1 MNENRNVKIRVRNL
15 SKVFGNQ
22 PKKALELRNQG
33 LKRPEILDKTGQTL
47 GLSNIDFDVYEGELL
62 VIMGLSGSGKS
73 TLIRCLNRLIEPS
86 EGEIVIDGEDIPTLS
101 EKALLECR
109 RRHFSMVFQNFA
121 LFPHRTVQQNAE
133 FGLEVRGVEKSQRAE
148 IARKALTQVGLDG
161 WEDAYPNQLSG
172 GMQQRVG
179 LARALAND
187 STVLLMDEAFSALDP
202 LIRGDMQ
209 QELLE
214 LQNRMQKTTVF
225 ITHDLDEAL
234 TIGDRIVLLKD
245 GEIVQIG
252 TPEEILTK
260 PADEYVRRFIEG
272 VDKSRILT
280 AESAMRRVRSTVR
293 ESDGPRTALRKMREH
308 SMDSIYIIDRDRRL
322 IGLIE
327 AEAAAEALEKGQSS
341 VTDAMTQEFRSVVP
355 GEPLHNLFAMF
366 HDNNFPIAVVDDNRK
381 LLGVVIKGAV
391 LDELAQAAEPS
402 KVAEPDDGSVSASEN
417 ENENVAAAG
426 DA

>member
-1 MNENRNVKIRVRNL
+1 MSENRNVKIRVRNL
-15 SKVFGNQ
+15 SKVFGSQ
-22 PKKALELRNQG
+22 PKKALELRDQG
-33 LKRPEILDKTGQTL
+33 LKRPEILDKTGLTL
-47 GLSNIDFDVYEGELL
+47 GLSNIDFDVHEGELL

-86 EGEIVIDGEDIPTLS
+86 EGEIVIDGENIPELD
-101 EKALLECR
+101 EKSLLECR

-133 FGLEVRGVEKSQRAE
+133 FGLEIRGIDAAERAE
-148 IARKALTQVGLDG
+148 TARHALKQVGLEG

-187 STVLLMDEAFSALDP
+187 ASVLLMDEAFSALDP

-209 QELLE
+209 QELLQ
-214 LQNRMQKTTVF
+214 LQHRMKKTTVF

-260 PADEYVRRFIEG
+260 PADDYVRRFIEG

-280 AESAMRRVRSTVR
+280 AESAMRRVRATVR
-293 ESDGPRTALRKMREH
+293 DSDGPRTALRKMRDH
-308 SMDSIYIIDRDRRL
+308 SLDSIYIVDRDRHL
-322 IGLIE
+322 VGLIE
-327 AEAAAEALEKGQSS
+327 ADAASQALEQGREK
-341 VTDAMTQEFRSVVP
+341 VTDVMTQEFRSVGP

-366 HDNNFPIAVVDDNRK
+366 HDNSFPIAVVDDDKR
-381 LLGVVIKGAV
+381 LLGVVVKGAV
-391 LDELAQAAEPS
+391 LDELAQAAETPQPT
-402 KVAEPDDGSVSASEN
+402 ETTESVETAP
-417 ENENVAAAG
+417 AG
-426 DA
+426 EE

>member
-22 PKKALELRNQG
+22 PKKALELRDQG

-73 TLIRCLNRLIEPS
+73 TLIRCLNRLIEPT
-86 EGEIVIDGEDIPTLS
+86 EGEIIIDGEDIPQL
-101 EKALLECR
+101 EDKALLECR

-133 FGLEVRGVEKSQRAE
+133 FGLEIRGVEAAE
-148 IARKALTQVGLDG
+148 RTDTAKKALKQVGLEG
-161 WEDAYPNQLSG
+161 WEDAYPSQLSG

-214 LQNRMQKTTVF
+214 LQHRMQKTTVF

-234 TIGDRIVLLKD
+234 NIGDRIILLKD

-252 TPEEILTK
+252 TPEEILTN
-260 PADEYVRRFIEG
+260 PADEYVERFIEG
-272 VDKSRILT
+272 VDMSKILT
-280 AESAMRRVRSTVR
+280 AEHAMRPVRATAR
-293 ESDGPRTALRKMREH
+293 EDDGPRTTLRKMSEH
-308 SMDSIYIIDRDRRL
+308 GLDSIYVTGRDRTL
-322 IGLIE
+322 LGLVE
-327 AEAAAEALEKGQSS
+327 VDALEQAATQGK
-341 VTDAMTQEFRSVVP
+341 DHIRELMTQDFRTVSP
-355 GEPLHNLFAMF
+355 DEPLHNLFAMF
-366 HDNNFPIAVVDDNRK
+366 SEKSFPIAVVDADKRLK
-381 LLGVVIKGAV
+381 GVVVKGAV
-391 LDELAQAAEPS
+391 LDELAQA
-402 KVAEPDDGSVSASEN
+402 
-417 ENENVAAAG
+417 G
-426 DA
+426 DK

>member
-1 MNENRNVKIRVRNL
+1 MNDNRNVKIRVRNL
-15 SKVFGNQ
+15 SKVFGGN
-22 PKKALELRNQG
+22 PKKALEMRDQG
-33 LKRPEILDKTGQTL
+33 LKRPEIFEKTGQTL
-47 GLSNIDFDVYEGELL
+47 ALSNIDFDVYEGELL

-86 EGEIVIDGEDIPTLS
+86 EGEIVIDDEDIPKLGD
-101 EKALLECR
+101 KALLECR

-133 FGLEVRGVEKSQRAE
+133 FGLEIRGVEKAE
-148 IARKALTQVGLDG
+148 RTETARNALEQVGLEG

-187 STVLLMDEAFSALDP
+187 ATVLLMDEAFSALDP

-225 ITHDLDEAL
+225 ITHDLDEAIN
-234 TIGDRIVLLKD
+234 IGDRIILLKD

-260 PADEYVRRFIEG
+260 PADDYVKRFIEG
-272 VDKSRILT
+272 VDMSKILT
-280 AESAMRRVRSTVR
+280 AESAMRPVRATAR
-293 ESDGPRTALRKMREH
+293 EDDGPRTTLRKMSENGL
-308 SMDSIYIIDRDRRL
+308 DSIYVTGRDRTL
-322 IGLIE
+322 LGLVE
-327 AEAAAEALEKGQSS
+327 VDAMEEAANQGKDSISDSMMQ
-341 VTDAMTQEFRSVVP
+341 DFRSVGP
-355 GEPLHNLFAMF
+355 EEPLHNLFAMF
-366 HDNNFPIAVVDDNRK
+366 SEKGFPIAVVDDQKR
-381 LLGVVIKGAV
+381 LLGVVVKGAV
-391 LDELAQAAEPS
+391 LDELAQA
-402 KVAEPDDGSVSASEN
+402 
-417 ENENVAAAG
+417 G
-426 DA
+426 DK

>member
-86 EGEIVIDGEDIPTLS
+86 EGEIVIDGENIPELG

-133 FGLEVRGVEKSQRAE
+133 FGLEIRGVDKQERTRV
-148 IARKALTQVGLDG
+148 ARNALHQVGLDG
-161 WEDAYPNQLSG
+161 WEDAFPNQLSG

-214 LQNRMQKTTVF
+214 LQHRMQKTTVF
-225 ITHDLDEAL
+225 ITHDLDEAIN
-234 TIGDRIVLLKD
+234 IGDRIILLKD

-252 TPEEILTK
+252 TPEEILTH
-260 PADEYVRRFIEG
+260 PADDYVARFIEG
-272 VDKSRILT
+272 VDMSRILT
-280 AESAMRRVRSTVR
+280 AQHAMRPVRATAR
-293 ESDGPRTALRKMREH
+293 EEDGPRTTLRKMHEH
-308 SMDSIYIIDRDRRL
+308 GLDSIYVTTRDRKL
-322 IGLIE
+322 QGLVVVD
-327 AEAAAEALEKGQSS
+327 AVEKASKEGRESIR
-341 VTDAMTQEFRSVVP
+341 DFMTQDFRAVGP
-355 GEPLHNLFAMF
+355 EEPLHNLFAMF
-366 HDNNFPIAVVDDNRK
+366 SEKSFPIAVVDDSHR
-381 LLGVVIKGAV
+381 LLGVVVKGAV
-391 LDELAQAAEPS
+391 LDELARAAEP
-402 KVAEPDDGSVSASEN
+402 AEVREDGNEKAN
-417 ENENVAAAG
+417 ENMAAAG

>member
-1 MNENRNVKIRVRNL
+1 MNENRKVKIRVRQL

-33 LKRPEILDKTGQTL
+33 LKRPEILEKTGLTL
-47 GLSNIDFDVYEGELL
+47 GLSHIDFDVYEGELL

-86 EGEIVIDGEDIPTLS
+86 EGDIFIDDQNITELGD
-101 EKALLECR
+101 KALLESR

-133 FGLEVRGVEKSQRAE
+133 FGLEIRGVDKAE
-148 IARKALTQVGLDG
+148 RQETATHALKQVGLEG
-161 WEDAYPNQLSG
+161 WENAYPNQLSG

-187 STVLLMDEAFSALDP
+187 ASVLLMDEAFSALDP

-252 TPEEILTK
+252 TPEEILTR
-260 PADEYVRRFIEG
+260 PADDYVRRFIEG
-272 VDKSRILT
+272 VDRSRILT
-280 AESAMRRVRSTVR
+280 AESAMRKVRATVR
-293 ESDGPRTALRKMREH
+293 DTDGPRTALHKMHEN
-308 SMDSIYIIDRDRRL
+308 SIDSIYVTRRDRTL
-322 IGLIE
+322 VGLLE
-327 AEAAAEALEKGQSS
+327 ADAAKALAQAGQETITEAL
-341 VTDAMTQEFRSVVP
+341 TQDFRSVGP
-355 GEPLHNLFAMF
+355 DEPLQNLFAMF
-366 HDNNFPIAVVDDNRK
+366 SEKSFPIAVVDEQRR
-381 LLGVVIKGAV
+381 LLGVVVKGAV
-391 LDELAQAAEPS
+391 LDELAHAAE
-402 KVAEPDDGSVSASEN
+402 
-417 ENENVAAAG
+417 AG
-426 DA
+426 ET

>member
-1 MNENRNVKIRVRNL
+1 MNENRKVKIRVRQL

-33 LKRPEILDKTGQTL
+33 LKRPEILEKTGQTL
-47 GLSNIDFDVYEGELL
+47 GLSHIDFDVYEGELL

-86 EGEIVIDGEDIPTLS
+86 EGDIFIDEQNITQLS
-101 EKALLECR
+101 DKALLESR

-133 FGLEVRGVEKSQRAE
+133 FGLEIRGVDKAE
-148 IARKALTQVGLDG
+148 RQETAAHALKQVGLEG
-161 WEDAYPNQLSG
+161 WENAYPNQLSG

-187 STVLLMDEAFSALDP
+187 ASVLLMDEAFSALDP

-214 LQNRMQKTTVF
+214 LQSRMQKTTVF

-252 TPEEILTK
+252 TPEEILTR
-260 PADEYVRRFIEG
+260 PADDYVRRFIEG
-272 VDKSRILT
+272 VDRSRILT
-280 AESAMRRVRSTVR
+280 AESAMRKVRATVR
-293 ESDGPRTALRKMREH
+293 DSDGPRTALHKMHEN
-308 SMDSIYIIDRDRRL
+308 SIDSIYVTRRDRTL
-322 IGLIE
+322 VGLLE
-327 AEAAAEALEKGQSS
+327 VDAAKALAQAGKETITEAL
-341 VTDAMTQEFRSVVP
+341 TQDFRSVGP
-355 GEPLHNLFAMF
+355 EEPLQNLFAMF
-366 HDNNFPIAVVDDNRK
+366 SEKSFPIAVVDEQQR
-381 LLGVVIKGAV
+381 LLGVVVKGAV
-391 LDELAQAAEPS
+391 LDELAQAAE
-402 KVAEPDDGSVSASEN
+402 AGEN
-417 ENENVAAAG
+417 
-426 DA
+426 

>member
-15 SKVFGNQ
+15 SKVFGNH
-22 PKKALELRNQG
+22 PKKALELREQG
-33 LKRPEILDKTGQTL
+33 LKRPEIFEKTGLTL

-73 TLIRCLNRLIEPS
+73 TLIRCLNRLIEPT
-86 EGEIVIDGEDIPTLS
+86 EGEIVIDGENIPALG

-133 FGLEVRGVEKSQRAE
+133 FGLEIRGVDKAERTE
-148 IARKALTQVGLDG
+148 IARNALHHVGLDG

-214 LQNRMQKTTVF
+214 LQHRMQKTTVF
-225 ITHDLDEAL
+225 ITHDLDEA
-234 TIGDRIVLLKD
+234 INIADRIILLKD

-252 TPEEILTK
+252 TPEEILTH
-260 PADEYVRRFIEG
+260 PADEYVARFIEG
-272 VDKSRILT
+272 VDMSRILT
-280 AESAMRRVRSTVR
+280 AQHAMRPVRATAR
-293 ESDGPRTALRKMREH
+293 EEDGPRTTLRKMKENGL
-308 SMDSIYIIDRDRRL
+308 DSIYVTSRDRKL
-322 IGLIE
+322 LGLVE
-327 AEAAAEALEKGQSS
+327 VDALAKAEQQGQENLR
-341 VTDAMTQEFRSVVP
+341 DFMTQEFRAVGP
-355 GEPLHNLFAMF
+355 EEPLHNLFAMF
-366 HDNNFPIAVVDDNRK
+366 SEKSFPIAVVDDNRK
-381 LLGVVIKGAV
+381 LLGVVVKGAV
-391 LDELAQAAEPS
+391 LDELARAAEP
-402 KVAEPDDGSVSASEN
+402 AELSEEGSEN
-417 ENENVAAAG
+417 ANENLAAAG